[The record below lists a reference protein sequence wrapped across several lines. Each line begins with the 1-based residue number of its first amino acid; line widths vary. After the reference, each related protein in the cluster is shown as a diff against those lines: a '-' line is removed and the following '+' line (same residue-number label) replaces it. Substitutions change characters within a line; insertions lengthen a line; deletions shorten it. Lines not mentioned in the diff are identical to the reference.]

1 MEGSESQPAFSA
13 MTVSESD
20 LNITLGV
27 EEEFFLVDP
36 DTRDLESDPNPGIFE
51 ACERNS
57 GPHRVAHEVLRTQ
70 IETST
75 RVCGSVTE
83 ACEAVRETRRLVIEA
98 AAEHGVAVLAAS
110 THPFAEWKSQ
120 LITPRERYQRFVV
133 TFQESVRQLLIGGMH
148 IHAGFGDPDSRIRVM
163 TAMRPYLPLLHAL
176 STSSPF
182 HGGRE
187 TGFKSNRLNILGV
200 LPRTSLPGPLSSRAE
215 YDRLLATYQRMR
227 FIQSG
232 SELWWDIRPS
242 QNFPTVEIRICDVC
256 PRLDDVA
263 SIVALYAS
271 LVRRLSRLDSAGLL
285 PPDPPTEFIAENRW
299 LAQRY
304 GVLAF
309 FGDLYGA
316 EERVDIEDYASRLV
330 EDLAE
335 DAHKLGCERELGHV
349 LTIVREGSGADR
361 QLDLFRLRRLEGDTE
376 QEALRAVVDQV
387 IAETRE
393 GVGPDA

>member
-1 MEGSESQPAFSA
+1 MTGSRPAFSA

-51 ACERNS
+51 ACERNR
-57 GPHRVAHEVLRTQ
+57 GPHTVAHEVLRTQ

-75 RVCGSVTE
+75 RVCGSVAE
-83 ACEAVRETRRLVIEA
+83 ACEAVREIRRVVVEA

-110 THPFAEWKSQ
+110 THPFAEWESQ

-133 TFQESVRQLLIGGMH
+133 TFQESVRQLLVGGMH
-148 IHAGFGDPDSRIRVM
+148 IHAGFGDPDSRVRVM
-163 TAMRPYLPLLHAL
+163 TAMRQYLPLFHAL

-187 TGFKSNRLNILGV
+187 TGYKSYRLNIMGV

-215 YDRLLATYQRMR
+215 YERLLATYQRMR

-242 QNFPTVEIRICDVC
+242 QHFPTVEIRICDVC

-309 FGDLYGA
+309 FGDVHGT
-316 EERVDIEDYASRLV
+316 EGRVDIEDYATRLV

-335 DAHKLGCERELGHV
+335 DAHELGCERELGHV
-349 LTIVREGSGADR
+349 LSIVREGSGADR
-361 QLDLFRLRRLEGDTE
+361 QLDLFRLRRLEGDTK
-376 QEALRAVVDQV
+376 QEALQAVVDLV
-387 IAETRE
+387 IAETRGE
-393 GVGPDA
+393 VGPDA

>member
-1 MEGSESQPAFSA
+1 MEGLGSQPAFPA

-98 AAEHGVAVLAAS
+98 AAEHGVAVMAAS

-148 IHAGFGDPDSRIRVM
+148 IHAGFGGPDSRIRVM

-335 DAHKLGCERELGHV
+335 DAHELGCERELGHV

-376 QEALRAVVDQV
+376 QEALQAVVDLV

-393 GVGPDA
+393 GVGADS

>member
-1 MEGSESQPAFSA
+1 MRGKIG
-13 MTVSESD
+13 ESD

-51 ACERNS
+51 ACERNR
-57 GPHRVAHEVLRTQ
+57 GPHTVAHEVLRTQ

-98 AAEHGVAVLAAS
+98 AREHGVAVLAAS

-148 IHAGFGDPDSRIRVM
+148 IHAGFGGPDSRIRVM

-215 YDRLLATYQRMR
+215 YERLLATYQRMR

-271 LVRRLSRLDSAGLL
+271 LVRRLLRLDSAGLL
-285 PPDPPTEFIAENRW
+285 PPDPPTEVIAENRW

-309 FGDLYGA
+309 FGDMNSA
-316 EERVDIEDYASRLV
+316 EGRVDIEDYAARLV
-330 EDLAE
+330 EELAE
-335 DAHKLGCERELGHV
+335 DARELGCERELRHL

-361 QLDLFRLRRLEGDTE
+361 QLDLYRLRRLEGDTQ
-376 QEALRAVVDQV
+376 QEALQAVVDLV

-393 GVGPDA
+393 GVVADGYRPPN

>member
-1 MEGSESQPAFSA
+1 
-13 MTVSESD
+13 MTASESD

-27 EEEFFLVDP
+27 EEEFFLVAP
-36 DTRDLESDPNPGIFE
+36 GTRDLESNPNPGIFE
-51 ACERNS
+51 ACERNR
-57 GPHRVAHEVLRTQ
+57 GPHTVAHEVLRTQ

-98 AAEHGVAVLAAS
+98 AAEHGVAVMAAS

-148 IHAGFGDPDSRIRVM
+148 IHAGFGNPDSRIRVM

-200 LPRTSLPGPLSSRAE
+200 LPRTSLPRPLSSRAE
-215 YDRLLATYQRMR
+215 YERLVATYQRMR

-271 LVRRLSRLDSAGLL
+271 LVRRLSRLDCAGLL
-285 PPDPPTEFIAENRW
+285 PPDPPTEIIAENRW

-309 FGDLYGA
+309 FGDMNSA
-316 EERVDIEDYASRLV
+316 EGRVDIEDYAARLV
-330 EDLAE
+330 EELAQ
-335 DAHKLGCERELGHV
+335 DARELGCERDLRHV

-361 QLDLFRLRRLEGDTE
+361 QLDHYRLRRLEGDTQ
-376 QEALRAVVDQV
+376 QEALQAVVDLV

-393 GVGPDA
+393 GVGADDWRPPN

>member
-1 MEGSESQPAFSA
+1 MTGSHPAFPP

-51 ACERNS
+51 ACERNR
-57 GPHRVAHEVLRTQ
+57 GPHTVAHEVLRTQ

-215 YDRLLATYQRMR
+215 YERLLATYQRMR

-271 LVRRLSRLDSAGLL
+271 LVRHLSRLDSAGLL
-285 PPDPPTEFIAENRW
+285 PPEPPTEFIAENRW

-335 DAHKLGCERELGHV
+335 DAHELGCERELGQV

-361 QLDLFRLRRLEGDTE
+361 QLDLFRLRRLEGDSE
-376 QEALRAVVDQV
+376 QEALRAVVDLV